1 MYAVIRTGGK
11 QYRVEEGDVV
21 KIEKIDGERGSELTF
36 DDVLLVGS
44 DDATQVGTPN
54 VAGAS
59 VSGTIVEQ
67 DRDKKIVVFKFRRR
81 KNYIRKQGHRQSYT
95 RVRINGIAAG

>member
-36 DDVLLVGS
+36 DDVLLVGN
-44 DDATQVGTPN
+44 DDETHVGTPN